1 MRDIG
6 KNIKQLRQ
14 IKNMT
19 QDELAEK
26 LFVTR
31 QTVSNYEIGRTRPD
45 IEMLTKM
52 AEVMGTDVNE
62 ILYGIPEPV
71 NKKKEI
77 IKSCVAFIAS
87 VILFTVIIF
96 LQEKAKQIASS
107 EYDLTWALWVQI
119 VAYPVFWF
127 VAGWTLLQILGTFTK
142 LVPLANSMNKRISVA
157 ILACTGIYC
166 TTMIPILLAGG
177 VPEWMP
183 TAWLQAALLFMG
195 ALHGYNQLPWCLLF
209 AFLFGGLCWLFPWRI
224 KK

>member
-52 AEVMGTDVNE
+52 AEVLNVDVHD
-62 ILYGIPEPV
+62 ILYGIPESG
-71 NKKKEI
+71 NKRKEI
-77 IKSCVAFIAS
+77 IKTCIA
-87 VILFTVIIF
+87 VTAAAILFAGISC
-96 LQEKAKQIASS
+96 LQKIAEQMASM
-107 EYDLTWALWVQI
+107 EYDITLAFWVRI
-119 VAYPVFWF
+119 VPYPVFWF

-142 LVPLANSMNKRISVA
+142 LSPIANPLRKWIRLA
-157 ILACTGIYC
+157 IVVCIGIYSII
-166 TTMIPILLAGG
+166 MLPLLLSGGFLDWIPG
-177 VPEWMP
+177 
-183 TAWLQAALLFMG
+183 AWLQVAFLLLG
-195 ALHGYNQLPWCLLF
+195 ALHGFNQLKWYLLF
-209 AFLFGGLCWLFPWRI
+209 AFLFGALWWLFPWKR
-224 KK
+224 K

>member
-45 IEMLTKM
+45 IDMLTKM
-52 AEVMGTDVNE
+52 AEALDTDVHA

-77 IKSCVAFIAS
+77 IKTCIAVAVL
-87 VILFTVIIF
+87 VILFTVILF

-107 EYDLTWALWVQI
+107 EYDLTWTLWVRI

-127 VAGWTLLQILGTFTK
+127 VAGWTFLQILGTFTK
-142 LVPLANSMNKRISVA
+142 LVPISNPLKKWIRPA
-157 ILACTGIYC
+157 IAACIGIYSII
-166 TTMIPILLAGG
+166 MLPLLLAGG
-177 VPEWMP
+177 FLDWIPG
-183 TAWLQAALLFMG
+183 AWLQAALLLLG
-195 ALHGYNQLPWCLLF
+195 ALHGFNQVKWYLLF
-209 AFLFGGLCWLFPWRI
+209 AFLFGGLWWLFPWRER
-224 KK
+224 K